1 MPRLFVVGDPQ
12 QSLYGFRGADTH
24 SFDNIRSML
33 AANGRPLKVRSLPV
47 NYRCDQAIIER
58 AQKWVPEIR
67 GNSKARGIVDI
78 VSFGEALGRVNN
90 DSRDVALP
98 DGIDGAVRALPL
110 PTKDCQFA
118 FLCRINLPL
127 IVTAYQL
134 IGMGKRV
141 TILGRGQVGEHLKS
155 MCWQLCGKDPE
166 WVMYTDCISD
176 RKDGEGRVVEEGLLT
191 RLASYRTI
199 QAGKLERNEFKNK
212 LEKLHQ
218 DCDCLE
224 VIATKVQTNS
234 VKSVIEEIDNLFS
247 DTPEPGVIVLSTVH
261 RAKGQEWEVVFI
273 LRPDLM
279 PHPAAKPNAD
289 GTWSDEQQQEENI
302 QYVAS
307 TRAKHRLYYVTDW
320 PFGNQ
325 GNKPLAFDRDEVT
338 NLYTPDQLVD
348 EVKQAETIV
357 IVGEAK
363 PHDIQPVIVDV
374 VPDPQ
379 PAETSKLPVLEDD
392 RREFKDD
399 GEPF

>member
-1 MPRLFVVGDPQ
+1 
-12 QSLYGFRGADTH
+12 
-24 SFDNIRSML
+24 
-33 AANGRPLKVRSLPV
+33 
-47 NYRCDQAIIER
+47 
-58 AQKWVPEIR
+58 
-67 GNSKARGIVDI
+67 
-78 VSFGEALGRVNN
+78 
-90 DSRDVALP
+90 
-98 DGIDGAVRALPL
+98 
-110 PTKDCQFA
+110 
-118 FLCRINLPL
+118 
-127 IVTAYQL
+127 
-134 IGMGKRV
+134 
-141 TILGRGQVGEHLKS
+141 
-155 MCWQLCGKDPE
+155 
-166 WVMYTDCISD
+166 MYTDCISD